1 MYKSK
6 IAGTGSYLPKKVV
19 TNEDLSK
26 TVDTSNEWIIERT
39 GIETRHIADTKN
51 GESNSEMSAIAAKKA
66 IEMAGI
72 VPNDIELIIYGTCT
86 PDRRLPHASAELQ
99 RRLGIENECGCFD
112 LAAACS
118 GFIYGMSIADN
129 FIKSGT
135 YKNVLVIGA
144 EVLSS
149 IVDWTDRGTCI
160 LFGDG
165 AGAVVMSRSNDD
177 EESEV
182 MGMTL
187 GCDGSGSEYL
197 KIETGGSTSPLTHED
212 IEQKTNFVQMEGRTV
227 FKYATRTMIGNAMKL
242 LDNSKMEPNDV
253 DWYIPHQANMRIIEY
268 IAKKLRLQDGKCVV
282 TVNKYGNNSSATIP
296 IAIDEAVRD
305 GRIKRGQT
313 VMLDAFGAGVT
324 TGAVLFRF

>member
-6 IAGTGSYLPKKVV
+6 ITGTGSYLPKKIM

-26 TVDTSNEWIIERT
+26 IVETSSEWILERT
-39 GIETRHIADTKN
+39 GIETRYIADTKN
-51 GESNSEMSAIAAKKA
+51 GESNSDMAAIACKKA
-66 IEMAGI
+66 MDMAGVEAKDIEMI
-72 VPNDIELIIYGTCT
+72 VFGTCT

-99 RRLGIENECGCFD
+99 RKLGIENECACFD
-112 LAAACS
+112 LGAACS
-118 GFIYGMSIADN
+118 GFVYGMTIADN
-129 FIKSGT
+129 FIKTGT
-135 YKNVLVIGA
+135 YKNILVVGA

-149 IVDWTDRGTCI
+149 IVDWSDRGTCI

-165 AGAVVMSRSNDD
+165 AGAVVLGRAD
-177 EESEV
+177 ENETSEV
-182 MGMTL
+182 LGATL
-187 GCDGSGSEYL
+187 GCDGSGTEYL
-197 KIETGGSTSPLTHED
+197 KIETGGSSSPLTHED
-212 IEQKTNFVQMEGRTV
+212 IDAKNNFIQMEGRTV

-242 LDNSKMEPNDV
+242 LDQSKMEPNDV
-253 DWYIPHQANMRIIEY
+253 DWYIPHQANIRIIEY

-296 IAIDEAVRD
+296 IAIDEAIRD